1 MANLGRSD
9 GAGATLTDTGTL
21 KSPGPVGSAVGER
34 IKAIESTAGRKVDDL
49 AKALLNYSVIRGPA
63 RRLANSKVAWAFVS
77 RVDRIR
83 ERRLIERIKKAPV
96 PHHVGIIMDGN
107 RRFAKLLGLDDVSMG
122 HVAGQERLENVLD
135 WCLDLGIRVLT
146 VYAFSTENFQR
157 ATPERE
163 LLMEL
168 FEHNFRKM
176 AVDERVHKNKIRVR
190 CIGDLELLPASVR
203 EAALHVMEVTKA
215 FDGYTFNVAVAYGGR
230 QEIVDAV
237 RRIAVEAKTGV
248 LDPATVT
255 ADTISRRLYT
265 GDLPDPDFIIRTSG
279 EERVSNFLLWQM
291 AYAELY
297 FCDVNWPEL
306 DRMEFLHAIFEYQRR
321 KRRYGT

>member
-1 MANLGRSD
+1 
-9 GAGATLTDTGTL
+9 
-21 KSPGPVGSAVGER
+21 VGER
-34 IKAIESTAGRKVDDL
+34 IRGIESAAGRKVDDL
-49 AKALLNYSVIRGPA
+49 AKALLRYRVIRGPA
-63 RRLANSKVAWAFVS
+63 RRLANSKVAWSFVS
-77 RVDRIR
+77 RMDRIR
-83 ERRLIERIKKAPV
+83 ARRAIDRIKKAAV

-107 RRFAKLLGLDDVSMG
+107 RRFARQLGLDDVSMG

-135 WCLDLGIRVLT
+135 WCLELGIKVLT

-190 CIGDLELLPASVR
+190 CIGDLDLLPDAVR
-203 EAALHVMEVTKA
+203 SAAENVMQVTRDY
-215 FDGYTFNVAVAYGGR
+215 DGYTFNVAIAYGGR

-248 LDPATVT
+248 LDPASVT

-297 FCDVNWPEL
+297 FADVNWPEL
-306 DRMEFLHAIFEYQRR
+306 DRLEFLRAIEEYQRR

>member
-1 MANLGRSD
+1 MQGHPFGGLLKSRATLGRV
-9 GAGATLTDTGTL
+9 
-21 KSPGPVGSAVGER
+21 VGQR
-34 IKAIESTAGRKVDDL
+34 IEGIESSAGKKVDDL
-49 AKALLNYSVIRGPA
+49 AKALLKYRVVRGPA
-63 RRLANSKVAWAFVS
+63 SRIANSKAAWAVVS
-77 RVDRIR
+77 RIDRVR
-83 ERRLIERIKKAPV
+83 ARRAITRIKRSPV

-107 RRFAKLLGLDDVSMG
+107 RRFARLLGLDDVSMG

-135 WCLDLGIRVLT
+135 WCLELNIRVLT

-157 ATPERE
+157 AMPERE

-176 AVDERVHKNKIRVR
+176 AVDERVHKNRIRVR

-215 FDGYTFNVAVAYGGR
+215 YDGYTFNVAVAYGGR

-237 RRIAVEAKTGV
+237 RRIAVEAKVGA
-248 LDPATVT
+248 LDPATIT
-255 ADTISRRLYT
+255 AETISRRLYT

-306 DRMEFLHAIFEYQRR
+306 DRMEFLHAIYEYQRR

>member
-1 MANLGRSD
+1 VGVGDRIRQLESR
-9 GAGATLTDTGTL
+9 AG
-21 KSPGPVGSAVGER
+21 KR
-34 IKAIESTAGRKVDDL
+34 VDDL
-49 AKALLNYSVIRGPA
+49 AKALLRYKVVQGPA
-63 RRLANSKVAWAFVS
+63 RKVAHSALAWSVVS
-77 RVDRIR
+77 RIDRIR
-83 ERRLIERIKKAPV
+83 VRQALDRIKKAPV

-107 RRFAKLLGLDDVSMG
+107 RRFARLLGLGDLGMG

-135 WCLDLGIRVLT
+135 WCLELGIKVLT

-157 ATPERE
+157 ALPERE

-176 AVDERVHKNKIRVR
+176 AVDERVHRNKIRVR
-190 CIGDLELLPASVR
+190 CIGDLDLLPAEVR
-203 EAALHVMEVTKA
+203 SAADEVMRATKDY
-215 FDGYTFNVAVAYGGR
+215 DGYTFNVAIAYGGR
-230 QEIVDAV
+230 QEIVEAV
-237 RRIAVEAKTGV
+237 KRIATDAKTGT
-248 LDPATVT
+248 LDPQAIT

-297 FCDVNWPEL
+297 FADVNWPEL
-306 DRMEFLHAIFEYQRR
+306 NKREFLHAIEEYQRR

>member
-1 MANLGRSD
+1 
-9 GAGATLTDTGTL
+9 
-21 KSPGPVGSAVGER
+21 VGER
-34 IKAIESTAGRKVDDL
+34 IRQIETTAGRKVDDL
-49 AKALLNYSVIRGPA
+49 AKALLNYKVIRGPA
-63 RRLANSKVAWAFVS
+63 RRLANSGLAWSVVS
-77 RVDRIR
+77 RIDRIR
-83 ERRLIERIKKAPV
+83 ARRLLDVIKKSAV

-135 WCLDLGIRVLT
+135 WCLELGIKVLT

-190 CIGDLELLPASVR
+190 CIGDLDLLPPAVR
-203 EAALHVMEVTKA
+203 EAADAVMAATRSY
-215 FDGYTFNVAVAYGGR
+215 DGYSFNVAIAYGGR

-237 RRIAVEAKTGV
+237 RRIAVEAKTGA
-248 LDPATVT
+248 LDPSTVT
-255 ADTISRRLYT
+255 AETISRRLYT

-306 DRMEFLHAIFEYQRR
+306 DRMEFLRAISEYQRR

>member
-1 MANLGRSD
+1 MGSRIQDLEGR
-9 GAGATLTDTGTL
+9 
-21 KSPGPVGSAVGER
+21 
-34 IKAIESTAGRKVDDL
+34 AGRRLDDL
-49 AKALLNYSVIRGPA
+49 AKALLRLRPVRGPA
-63 RRLANSKVAWAFVS
+63 RRIANSRAAWAFVS

-83 ERRLIERIKKAPV
+83 ARRAETRIKESPV
-96 PHHVGIIMDGN
+96 PVPRHVGIIMDGN
-107 RRFAKLLGLDDVSMG
+107 RRFAQVLGLDDVAMG
-122 HVAGQERLENVLD
+122 HVAGQERLETVLD
-135 WCLDLGIRVLT
+135 WCLELDIKVLT
-146 VYAFSTENFQR
+146 VFAFSTENFQR
-157 ATPERE
+157 ADAERE

-176 AVDERVHKNKIRVR
+176 AVDDRVHKNKIRVR
-190 CIGDLELLPASVR
+190 CIGDLDLLPSSVR
-203 EAALHVMEVTKA
+203 DAAENVMRVTQ
-215 FDGYTFNVAVAYGGR
+215 DYTGYTFNVAIAYGGR

-297 FCDVNWPEL
+297 FADVNWPDL
-306 DRMEFLHAIFEYQRR
+306 DRLEFLRAIEEFQRR

>member
-1 MANLGRSD
+1 MGD
-9 GAGATLTDTGTL
+9 G
-21 KSPGPVGSAVGER
+21 VGDR
-34 IKAIESTAGRKVDDL
+34 IRQLESSAGRRIDDL
-49 AKALLNYSVIRGPA
+49 AKALLRQRAIRGPA
-63 RRLANSKVAWAFVS
+63 RRLADSGLAWSFVS

-83 ERRLIERIKKAPV
+83 VRRALTRIKRAPV
-96 PHHVGIIMDGN
+96 PQHVGIIMDGN
-107 RRFAKLLGLDDVSMG
+107 RRFARLLGLGDVGMG

-135 WCLDLGIRVLT
+135 WCLELGIRVLT

-157 ATPERE
+157 APPERE

-176 AVDERVHKNKIRVR
+176 AVDERVHRHKIRVR
-190 CIGDLELLPASVR
+190 CIGDLDLLPTEVR
-203 EAALHVMEVTKA
+203 AAADAVMAATKDYGDYA
-215 FDGYTFNVAVAYGGR
+215 FNVAIAYGGR
-230 QEIVDAV
+230 QEIVEAV
-237 RRIAVEAKTGV
+237 RRIATDAKTGV
-248 LDPATVT
+248 LDPAAIT

-297 FCDVNWPEL
+297 FADVNWPEL
-306 DRMEFLHAIFEYQRR
+306 DKGEFLHAIEEYQRR

>member
-1 MANLGRSD
+1 M
-9 GAGATLTDTGTL
+9 
-21 KSPGPVGSAVGER
+21 GER
-34 IKAIESTAGRKVDDL
+34 IRGLEAAAGRKVDDL
-49 AKALLNYSVIRGPA
+49 AKSLLRYKVVRGPA
-63 RRLANSKVAWAFVS
+63 RRVANSGLAWSVVS
-77 RVDRIR
+77 RIDRVR
-83 ERRLIERIKKAPV
+83 VRRALTRIKKAPV

-107 RRFAKLLGLDDVSMG
+107 RRFARLLGLGDVGMG

-135 WCLDLGIRVLT
+135 WCLELGIKVLT

-157 ATPERE
+157 AAPERE

-176 AVDERVHKNKIRVR
+176 AVDERVHKHKIRVR
-190 CIGDLELLPASVR
+190 CIGDLDLLPPDVR
-203 EAALHVMEVTKA
+203 AAADEVMRATEGYA
-215 FDGYTFNVAVAYGGR
+215 GYTFNVAVAYGGR
-230 QEIVDAV
+230 QEIVEAV
-237 RRIAVEAKTGV
+237 KRIATDAKAGA
-248 LDPATVT
+248 LDPTSIT

-297 FCDVNWPEL
+297 FADVNWPEL
-306 DRMEFLHAIFEYQRR
+306 NKTEFLHAIEEYQRR
-321 KRRYGT
+321 KRRYGN

>member
-1 MANLGRSD
+1 
-9 GAGATLTDTGTL
+9 
-21 KSPGPVGSAVGER
+21 VGGAVGER
-34 IKAIESTAGRKVDDL
+34 IRQIESTAGRKVDDL
-49 AKALLNYSVIRGPA
+49 AKALLKYEVVRGPA
-63 RRLANSKVAWAFVS
+63 RRVANSKAAWAFVS
-77 RVDRIR
+77 RHDRIR
-83 ERRLIERIKKAPV
+83 ARRLLDRIKKAPV

-107 RRFAKLLGLDDVSMG
+107 RRFARQLGLVDPGMG

-135 WCLDLGIRVLT
+135 WCLELGIKVLT

-176 AVDERVHKNKIRVR
+176 AVDERVHKNRIRVR
-190 CIGDLELLPASVR
+190 CIGDLDLLPASVR
-203 EAALHVMEVTKA
+203 EAAVGVMEATKA
-215 FDGYTFNVAVAYGGR
+215 YDGYTFNVAVAYGGR

-248 LDPATVT
+248 LDPASVT

-321 KRRYGT
+321 KRRYGG

>member
-1 MANLGRSD
+1 M
-9 GAGATLTDTGTL
+9 
-21 KSPGPVGSAVGER
+21 GER
-34 IKAIESTAGRKVDDL
+34 IRQLEANAGRRIDDL
-49 AKALLNYSVIRGPA
+49 AKALLRQKALRGPA
-63 RRLANSKVAWAFVS
+63 RRVADSGLAWAVVS
-77 RVDRIR
+77 RIDRVRVRRAMTRIR
-83 ERRLIERIKKAPV
+83 KSPV

-107 RRFAKLLGLDDVSMG
+107 RRFARLLGLGDLGMG

-135 WCLDLGIRVLT
+135 WCLDLGIKVLT
-146 VYAFSTENFQR
+146 VYAFSQENFQR
-157 ATPERE
+157 AAPERE

-190 CIGDLELLPASVR
+190 CIGDLDLLPTDVRAAAEAVMQATASYDQY
-203 EAALHVMEVTKA
+203 A
-215 FDGYTFNVAVAYGGR
+215 FNVAIAYGGR
-230 QEIVDAV
+230 QEIIEAV
-237 RRIAVEAKTGV
+237 RRIATDAKTGV
-248 LDPATVT
+248 LDPALIT

-297 FCDVNWPEL
+297 FADVNWPEL
-306 DRMEFLHAIFEYQRR
+306 NKPEFLRAIEEYQRR
-321 KRRYGT
+321 KRRFGT